1 MNLLKRIG
9 YMILCASVLLSC
21 TAAASAESAKNT
33 VLNAGELKLLT
44 ALKIV
49 DDDIKERIDEPINR
63 GTAVGYVD
71 RKSVV

>member
-21 TAAASAESAKNT
+21 TAAVSAESAKNT

-44 ALKIV
+44 ALEIV
-49 DDDIKERIDEPINR
+49 DDDRRAD
-63 GTAVGYVD
+63 
-71 RKSVV
+71 